1 MSADD
6 QRIGLAGDLAA
17 RSDDELVALFIAR
30 PDLAAPPPQ
39 GSGVLGQRA
48 LSAAS
53 ITLAG
58 EDLDVL
64 AVAVLEQLVR
74 LSTPDSG
81 VRTVLPVTSTAVVKA
96 LGKRA
101 DRADVL
107 SRIDTLRRRA
117 LVWGGP
123 KELMI
128 GVHTPAALPWK
139 ALHLTG
145 PLAGRPTGEI
155 RALLDGLDEG
165 QSELLGTLSR
175 GPALGRT
182 RDAAADADPARP
194 IPRLIAL
201 GLLARVDE
209 QTVELPPMV
218 GQLLRGEAPIRADD
232 LRRPAPEAATS
243 RFSAADVEAA
253 AGGEAIELLRHTTTV
268 LRILGAAP
276 AAILRSGALG
286 VRELRRVAKA
296 ADLDPQRVG
305 LIVELLSHARLIDAG
320 LPDPPPSGDTGEQYF
335 APTGSADAWLHQGP
349 DRQWSVLVS
358 AWLDMPRRPW
368 QIGTPDRD
376 GTAQAALSAE
386 LFDAY
391 APAQRRIVLET
402 LALAG
407 PARAWDVAGLCE
419 VLVWSYPRQM
429 RRLTHR
435 VVSET
440 LREAREV
447 GLVAHGCVTAVGR
460 AALAPDRPADEATLV
475 AAMHKALPEP
485 VDHFLTQADLTLMVP
500 GPMTPELAEQV
511 ELVAELESGGAAS
524 VYRITEASV
533 RRALDT
539 GRSSSELIT
548 MLTTHS
554 RTPIPQSLTYLI
566 EDVARRHG
574 RLRVGVA
581 SSFVRCED
589 PATLAAVLRSDVA
602 GRLALRALAPT
613 VAVAHA
619 EVRDVI
625 EALRDAGFAPAGE
638 DSSGTL
644 VDLREVGSR
653 VGASRRSRQAPTRRS
668 APTEDQLHKVIS
680 RLRAGDRAGRAASG
694 GADGRPVRATDGGES
709 ATALIQLA
717 LRADRRLLVGYV
729 DGNGSASNHVLF
741 PKALNAGQLLAEESG
756 GDGAGPGERRQFW
769 LHRMTS
775 VELLDP

>member
-6 QRIGLAGDLAA
+6 LHIGLAEDLAA
-17 RSDDELVALFIAR
+17 RSDDDLVALFVAR

-58 EDLDVL
+58 EDLDVA
-64 AVAVLEQLVR
+64 AVAVLEQLIA

-81 VRTVLPVTSTAVVKA
+81 ARTVIPVASTAVIKA

-107 SRIDTLRRRA
+107 ERIDLLRRRA

-123 KELMI
+123 KQLMI
-128 GVHTPAALPWK
+128 GAHTPSALPWK
-139 ALHLTG
+139 ALQLTG
-145 PLAGRPTGEI
+145 PLAGRSPDDI
-155 RALLDGLDEG
+155 HALLDGLDEG

-232 LRRPAPEAATS
+232 LRRPTPQASKS
-243 RFSAADVEAA
+243 RFSPADVEAA
-253 AGGEAIELLRHTTTV
+253 AGGEAIELIRHTTTV
-268 LRILGAAP
+268 LRILGTAP
-276 AAILRSGALG
+276 AALLRSGALG
-286 VRELRRVAKA
+286 VRELRRIAKA

-320 LPDPPPSGDTGEQYF
+320 LPDPPPPGDTGDQYF
-335 APTGSADAWLHQGP
+335 APTGAADAWLHQPP
-349 DRQWSVLVS
+349 DRQWSVLAA
-358 AWLDMPRRPW
+358 AWLDIPRRPW

-376 GTAQAALSAE
+376 GNALAALSAD

-391 APAQRRIVLET
+391 APAQRRTILET

-407 PARAWDVAGLCE
+407 PAQAWEVAGLCE

-429 RRLTHR
+429 RRLTSR
-435 VVSET
+435 VVTET
-440 LREAREV
+440 LREARDV
-447 GLVAHGCVTAVGR
+447 GLVAHGCVTTVGR
-460 AALAPDRPADEATLV
+460 TALAGEPGDDTALV

-500 GPMTPELAEQV
+500 GPLTPELAEQV
-511 ELVAELESGGAAS
+511 ELIADLESGGAAS

-548 MLTTHS
+548 MLTAHS
-554 RTPIPQSLTYLI
+554 RTPVPQSLTYLI

-574 RLRVGVA
+574 QLRVGVA

-619 EVRDVI
+619 EVREVI
-625 EALRDAGFAPAGE
+625 EALRGAGFAPAGE
-638 DSSGTL
+638 DSSGAL
-644 VDLREVGSR
+644 VDLREIGSR
-653 VGASRRSRQAPTRRS
+653 VGTSRRPRQPSPRRS
-668 APTEDQLHKVIS
+668 APTEEQLLSVIS
-680 RLRAGDRAGRAASG
+680 RLRAGDRAGRASSSAT
-694 GADGRPVRATDGGES
+694 GRPVRATDAGES

-717 LRADRRLLVGYV
+717 LRASRKLLIGYV
-729 DGNGSASNHVLF
+729 DGHGSASKHVVSPLS
-741 PKALNAGQLLAEESG
+741 LGAGQLLAEESG
-756 GDGAGPGERRQFW
+756 TDDSRQFW

-775 VELLDP
+775 VELLDN